1 MAVVVDLRFDNE
13 ARLLVL
19 VTQKLRAISIKLCFN
34 HQTIVI
40 IIEKKTF
47 EQTGAFFKMTVW
59 TAPQEQFSQN
69 RDRQQ
74 NIPHNVSLQFFI
86 NSLFDSNETSSILK
100 LLHFHY
106 RHCLSSWNFNWANT
120 HHVWFYFFD
129 FNPTWIKHEHQ
140 TLHENKY
147 IFSFIR
153 WLTEYRFR
161 KTAHI
166 ERNSRHKLGPFFLLQ
181 F

>member
-1 MAVVVDLRFDNE
+1 MTTK
-13 ARLLVL
+13 LVCWE
-19 VTQKLRAISIKLCFN
+19 LRAISIKLCFN
-34 HQTIVI
+34 HQTIVVVI
-40 IIEKKTF
+40 KKKTF

-59 TAPQEQFSQN
+59 TAPQEQFSEN
-69 RDRQQ
+69 KDRQL
-74 NIPHNVSLQFFI
+74 NIPHDVSLQFFI

-140 TLHENKY
+140 TLQKNKY
-147 IFSFIR
+147 IFFCLFDGAQGIGFEK
-153 WLTEYRFR
+153 L
-161 KTAHI
+161 HI
-166 ERNSRHKLGPFFLLQ
+166 LKGTVCIC
-181 F
+181 

>member
-1 MAVVVDLRFDNE
+1 MTTK
-13 ARLLVL
+13 LVCW
-19 VTQKLRAISIKLCFN
+19 KLRAISIKLCFN
-34 HQTIVI
+34 HQTIVVVI
-40 IIEKKTF
+40 KKKTF

-59 TAPQEQFSQN
+59 TAPQEQFSEN
-69 RDRQQ
+69 KDRQL
-74 NIPHNVSLQFFI
+74 NIPHDVSLQFFI

-140 TLHENKY
+140 TLQKNKY
-147 IFSFIR
+147 IFSSI
-153 WLTEYRFR
+153 WWHTEYRFR
-161 KTAHI
+161 ETAHI
-166 ERNSRHKLGPFFLLQ
+166 ERNSMHMLGLFSYYNFKKTNLKTELN
-181 F
+181 